1 MDKIRFWAIK
11 NMQQTRKAACLK
23 AALFFSL
30 LFCFAF
36 LFTGCGKNKAV
47 PQNSNKP
54 TITAADREKEIE
66 RARGEAQAYLAANP
80 PASVTAKAK
89 SGTRSLAN
97 AQVSPEALSR
107 NFLKALA
114 NKDMESI
121 KALRLTKD
129 EFCQYVFP
137 ELPSSKMPNVTCD
150 FVWQQATLKSL
161 SGLSEMYPEHQGKRY
176 EFVALRFEKGID
188 NYPTYKVH
196 KETHLVV
203 KDETGQQQELRL
215 FGSIL
220 EMDGRYKLISFV
232 ID

>member
-1 MDKIRFWAIK
+1 MLQI
-11 NMQQTRKAACLK
+11 RKAVCLK
-23 AALFFSL
+23 AALFFSIL
-30 LFCFAF
+30 LCFSF
-36 LFTGCGKNKAV
+36 LLTGCSKDKAGL
-47 PQNSNKP
+47 QNSNNNLA
-54 TITAADREKEIE
+54 ITASADREKEIE

-80 PASVTAKAK
+80 PAAVAAKTK
-89 SGTRSLAN
+89 PGPRTLAN
-97 AQVSPEALSR
+97 AQVSAEALSR

-114 NKDMESI
+114 SKDMESI

-161 SGLSEMYPEHQGKRY
+161 SGLSEMYPEHQGKKY
-176 EFVALRFEKGID
+176 QFVALRFEKGTD
-188 NYPTYKVH
+188 SYPTYKVH
-196 KETHLVV
+196 KETHLMV
-203 KDETGQQQELRL
+203 KDETGKQQELRL

>member
-1 MDKIRFWAIK
+1 
-11 NMQQTRKAACLK
+11 MQQIQKAACLK

-30 LFCFAF
+30 ISCFTF
-36 LFTGCGKNKAV
+36 LLTGCGKNKVV
-47 PQNSNKP
+47 PQNSNNNSA
-54 TITAADREKEIE
+54 ITASIDREKEIE

-80 PASVTAKAK
+80 PTTVTAKSK
-89 SGTRSLAN
+89 PGTRSLAN
-97 AQVSPEALSR
+97 AQASAEALSR

-137 ELPSSKMPNVTCD
+137 ELPSSKLPNVTCD

-161 SGLSEMYPEHQGKRY
+161 SGLSEMYPEHQGKKY
-176 EFVALRFEKGID
+176 EFVALRFEKGTD
-188 NYPTYKVH
+188 SYPTYNVH
-196 KETHLVV
+196 KETHLMV
-203 KDETGQQQELRL
+203 KDETGKQQELRL